1 MTIRRAIVW
10 GISILFGAASAIGV
24 IFVLNTTLEKFS
36 LTGVLQDGQHK
47 DSGIIPFLKSGR
59 DFQSVLPIL
68 YPLESS

>member
-36 LTGVLQDGQHK
+36 LTGVLL
-47 DSGIIPFLKSGR
+47 IFLCLGSFAFIWLDYIFKTEYLR
-59 DFQSVLPIL
+59 T
-68 YPLESS
+68 